1 MQFGI
6 DLKALEVGRVLEGI
20 EYFAIQ
26 LIFQI
31 DVALDTIGKLRR
43 LRLPLPP
50 VASQGLFC
58 SRKKV
63 MRGRTTYEEQGW
75 SSA

>member
-1 MQFGI
+1 
-6 DLKALEVGRVLEGI
+6 
-20 EYFAIQ
+20 
-26 LIFQI
+26 
-31 DVALDTIGKLRR
+31 
-43 LRLPLPP
+43 LPLPP